1 MQQRQAN
8 LRKAKPQGSIN
19 RVKKAPTKRRS
30 PQAKAAPT
38 SSAQSAKDRRLAEA
52 QLRTLIIQFAPKY
65 QRLISATR
73 RSLKTRLPTALELV
87 YEYRDFFVISY
98 SPNEHGYE
106 GVLGIRASAD
116 GVKLY
121 FNRGKELA
129 DPAKLL
135 RGSGKQARAIDLT
148 SASTLTQP
156 AVKDLI
162 DQAIAHN
169 QISFP
174 SNGAGAVI
182 IRSAATKVKS
192 KPTRK

>member
-1 MQQRQAN
+1 M
-8 LRKAKPQGSIN
+8 S
-19 RVKKAPTKRRS
+19 VKKVPTKRGS
-30 PQAKAAPT
+30 TPAKAAPP

-52 QLRTLIIQFAPKY
+52 QLRTLIAKSAPKY

-73 RSLKTRLPTALELV
+73 RSLKKRLPTAVELV

-106 GVLGIRASAD
+106 GVLGIRVSAD

-135 RGSGKQARAIDLT
+135 RGSGKQVRATNLE
-148 SASTLTQP
+148 SLSTLSQP
-156 AVKDLI
+156 AIKDLI
-162 DQAIAHN
+162 DQAIAHSR
-169 QISFP
+169 IP
-174 SNGAGAVI
+174 S
-182 IRSAATKVKS
+182 RSAPGWQHFPKLS
-192 KPTRK
+192 DRKLLLKFDLPRPPRLVEPRL

>member
-1 MQQRQAN
+1 MMS
-8 LRKAKPQGSIN
+8 AKK
-19 RVKKAPTKRRS
+19 VPTKRRPAQS
-30 PQAKAAPT
+30 KASDS
-38 SSAQSAKDRRLAEA
+38 SSAQSAKDRRSAEA
-52 QLRTLIIQFAPKY
+52 QLRTLITKFAPTH
-65 QRLISATR
+65 RRFISAMR
-73 RSLKTRLPTALELV
+73 RSLKKRLPTALELV

-121 FNRGKELA
+121 FNHGKELA
-129 DPAKLL
+129 DPEKLL
-135 RGSGKQARAIDLT
+135 RGSGKQARAVSLEST
-148 SASTLTQP
+148 STLSQP
-156 AVKDLI
+156 AIASLI

-169 QISFP
+169 RIPFASD
-174 SNGAGAVI
+174 GAGALI